1 MNDVGPLT
9 SHVRSAPAAGTTP
22 TDPQPPG
29 AGPRATDREALPAGL
44 TMMVRIRA
52 FEDRVQREFARG
64 EMPGFVHTYH
74 GAEAIAAGVCAHL
87 TDDDLIT
94 STHRGHGHCIAK
106 GCDLG
111 GMVAELYGRET
122 GLCAGRG
129 GSMHIADFGRGMLGA
144 NAIVGGGI
152 SLATGAALAAD
163 VLGDGRLA
171 VAFFG
176 DGAANQGIF
185 HESLNLAAIW
195 RLPVLFVCENNGW
208 AESTPVTY
216 STSVADISAR
226 AAAYGI
232 AGVTVAGEDY
242 EAVHAAAGEAVRRA
256 RAGEGPT
263 LLEVKVARIRGHYI
277 GDHQQY
283 RPRSD
288 RQEAR
293 ERDPVA
299 LLAERLGTDVAPY
312 RAAVAAEI
320 DAAFESGPR
329 GAWPDPAT
337 VERDVHAPDPPG
349 PPAPAAAP
357 PAEREIT
364 FLEAVNEALNQAMEA
379 DPTVITLGE
388 DIAGGAGLGEPQE
401 GAMGGTFGATRGLL
415 GTFGASRVRDT
426 PISEAGFVG
435 AATGAALAGL
445 RPVVDLM
452 WASFAPYCFD
462 QIFNQAS
469 KMRYMFGGQATVP
482 LVLRMAVGAGLRA
495 AGQHSD
501 TLYPVFAG
509 VPGLKVVV
517 PATPADAK
525 GLLLRAVRDDNPV
538 VFLEHMGLYRT
549 KGPVAPEPYEVALG
563 TAACVRPGDD
573 VSLVAVGEC
582 TLRALAAAERL
593 AADGVSAEVIDV
605 RTIAPLD
612 AGTICASAARTGR
625 AVVVEESPRRCGLAA
640 EIAAVI
646 TENTFAALSHPVA
659 RVTAANSPV
668 PFSPPLEDAWL
679 PTADDIV
686 AAVRAMD

>member
-1 MNDVGPLT
+1 MTTAGITSTNDGDPPDAAASDL
-9 SHVRSAPAAGTTP
+9 SAVS
-22 TDPQPPG
+22 
-29 AGPRATDREALPAGL
+29 REALLAGL
-44 TMMVRIRA
+44 AMMVRIRS

-87 TDDDLIT
+87 TDADLIT

-106 GCDLG
+106 GCDLD

-129 GSMHIADFGRGMLGA
+129 GSMHIADFSRGMLGA

-163 VLGDGRLA
+163 VLGDGRVA

-195 RLPVLFVCENNGW
+195 RLPVIFVCENNGW
-208 AESTPVTY
+208 AESTPASY

-232 AGVTVAGEDY
+232 PGVTAAGEDY
-242 EAVHAAAGEAVRRA
+242 ESAHRAAGEAVHRA

-283 RPRSD
+283 RPRD
-288 RQEAR
+288 ERQEAR
-293 ERDPVA
+293 GRDPVV
-299 LLAERLGTDVAPY
+299 LLAERLGEDLAPY

-320 DAAFESGPR
+320 DAAFETGPQ
-329 GAWPDPAT
+329 GDWPEPAT
-337 VERDVHAPDPPG
+337 VERDVLAPDPAG
-349 PPAPAAAP
+349 PQPAAAAP

-364 FLEAVNEALNQAMEA
+364 FLEAVNEGLNQAMAA
-379 DPTVITLGE
+379 DDAVIVLGE
-388 DIAGGAGLGEPQE
+388 DIAGGAGLGGRHE

-415 GTFGASRVRDT
+415 GTFGPARVRDT

-445 RPVVDLM
+445 RPVVDMM
-452 WASFAPYCFD
+452 WASFVPYCFD
-462 QIFNQAS
+462 QVFNQAA

-501 TLYPVFAG
+501 TLYPVFAS
-509 VPGLKVVV
+509 VPGLKVVA
-517 PATPADAK
+517 PSTPADAK
-525 GLLLRAVRDDNPV
+525 GLLLRAIADDNPV
-538 VFLEHMGLYRT
+538 MFLEHMGLYRT
-549 KGPVAPEPYEVALG
+549 KGPVAPEPYEIALG
-563 TAACVRPGDD
+563 QAACLRSGDD

-582 TLRALAAAERL
+582 TLRALTAAEEL
-593 AADGVSAEVIDV
+593 AGEGISAEVIDV

-612 AGTICASAARTGR
+612 AETICASVGRTGR

-646 TENTFAALSHPVA
+646 TENTFASLSHPVA

-679 PTADDIV
+679 PSAADIV

>member
-1 MNDVGPLT
+1 MTAVDDTAGAT
-9 SHVRSAPAAGTTP
+9 AAPVA
-22 TDPQPPG
+22 
-29 AGPRATDREALPAGL
+29 DRETLLAGL
-44 TMMVRIRA
+44 AMMVRIRS

-74 GAEAIAAGVCAHL
+74 GAEAIAAGVCTHL
-87 TDDDLIT
+87 TDADLIT

-106 GCDLG
+106 GCDLD

-129 GSMHIADFGRGMLGA
+129 GSMHIADFSRGMLGA

-152 SLATGAALAAD
+152 SLANGAALAAD
-163 VLGDGRLA
+163 VLGDGRVA

-195 RLPVLFVCENNGW
+195 RLPAIFVCENNGW
-208 AESTPVTY
+208 AESTPVSY

-242 EAVHAAAGEAVRRA
+242 EAVYRAAGEAVRRA

-283 RPRSD
+283 RPRD
-288 RQEAR
+288 ERQEAR
-293 ERDPVA
+293 GRDPVA

-312 RAAVAAEI
+312 RSAVAAEI
-320 DAAFESGPR
+320 DAAFETGPQ
-329 GAWPDPAT
+329 GAWPDATT
-337 VERDVHAPDPPG
+337 VERDVYAPDPPG
-349 PPAPAAAP
+349 PQPPAAAP
-357 PAEREIT
+357 AADREIS
-364 FLEAVNEALNQAMEA
+364 FLEAVNEALNQAMSA
-379 DPTVITLGE
+379 DDSVIVLGE
-388 DIAGGAGLGEPQE
+388 DIAGGAGLGGRHE

-415 GTFGASRVRDT
+415 DSFGPARVRDT

-445 RPVVDLM
+445 RPVADVM
-452 WASFAPYCFD
+452 WASFMPYCFD
-462 QIFNQAS
+462 QVFNQAA

-501 TLYPVFAG
+501 TLYQVFAG

-517 PATPADAK
+517 PSTPADAK
-525 GLLLRAVRDDNPV
+525 GLLLRAIRDDNPV

-549 KGPVAPEPYEVALG
+549 KGLVAADPYEIALG
-563 TAACVRPGDD
+563 RAACVRSGDD

-582 TLRALAAAERL
+582 TLRALAAAEQL
-593 AADGVSAEVIDV
+593 AEEGISAEVIDV

-612 AGTICASAARTGR
+612 AETICASVARTGR
-625 AVVVEESPRRCGLAA
+625 AVVVEESPRRGGLAA
-640 EIAAVI
+640 EIASVI
-646 TENTFAALSHPVA
+646 TENTFAALRHPVG
-659 RVTAANSPV
+659 RVTGADSPV

-679 PTADDIV
+679 PTAADIV
-686 AAVRAMD
+686 AAVVAMD

>member
-1 MNDVGPLT
+1 MTTVEDTAGAAA
-9 SHVRSAPAAGTTP
+9 APAA
-22 TDPQPPG
+22 
-29 AGPRATDREALPAGL
+29 DREALLAGL
-44 TMMVRIRA
+44 AMMVRIRS
-52 FEDRVQREFARG
+52 FEDRVQREFAKG
-64 EMPGFVHTYH
+64 DMPGFVHTYH
-74 GAEAIAAGVCAHL
+74 GAEAVAAGVCAHL
-87 TDDDLIT
+87 TDADLIC

-111 GMVAELYGRET
+111 AMVAELYGREN

-129 GSMHIADFGRGMLGA
+129 GSMHIADFSRGMLGA

-163 VLGDGRLA
+163 VLGDGRVA

-185 HESLNLAAIW
+185 HESLNLAAVW
-195 RLPVLFVCENNGW
+195 RLPVVFVCENNGW
-208 AESTPVTY
+208 AESTPVEY

-232 AGVTVAGEDY
+232 AGATVAGEDF

-263 LLEVKVARIRGHYI
+263 LLEAKVARIRGHYI

-283 RPRSD
+283 RPRD
-288 RQEAR
+288 ERQAAR
-293 ERDPVA
+293 GRDPVA
-299 LLAERLGTDVAPY
+299 LLAERLGADVASS

-320 DAAFESGPR
+320 DAAFESGPQ
-329 GAWPDPAT
+329 GDWPEPAT
-337 VERDVHAPDPPG
+337 IERDVYAPDPPG
-349 PPAPAAAP
+349 PPAPSAAP

-364 FLEAVNEALNQAMEA
+364 FLEAVNEGLNQAMAA
-379 DPTVITLGE
+379 DDAVIVLGE
-388 DIAGGAGLGEPQE
+388 DIAGGAGLGGKHE

-415 GTFGASRVRDT
+415 GTFGPARVRDT

-445 RPVVDLM
+445 RPVVDVM
-452 WASFAPYCFD
+452 WASFVPYCFD
-462 QIFNQAS
+462 QIFNQAA

-501 TLYPVFAG
+501 TLYAVFAG
-509 VPGLKVVV
+509 VPGLKVVA

-525 GLLLRAVRDDNPV
+525 GLLLRAARDDNPV

-549 KGPVAPEPYEVALG
+549 KGPVAPEPYEIALG
-563 TAACVRPGDD
+563 QAACVRPGDD

-582 TLRALAAAERL
+582 TLRALAAAEQL
-593 AADGVSAEVIDV
+593 AAEGVSAEVIDV

-612 AGTICASAARTGR
+612 AKTICASVARTGR
-625 AVVVEESPRRCGLAA
+625 AVVAEESPRRCGLAA
-640 EIAAVI
+640 EIASVI
-646 TENTFAALSHPVA
+646 TENTFASLSHPVA

-679 PTADDIV
+679 PTAADIV
-686 AAVRAMD
+686 AAVGAMD

>member
-1 MNDVGPLT
+1 MT
-9 SHVRSAPAAGTTP
+9 TTGTTSP
-22 TDPQPPG
+22 RGDAPGGSAADPSITP
-29 AGPRATDREALPAGL
+29 DRDALLAGL
-44 TMMVRIRA
+44 AMMVRIRS

-87 TDDDLIT
+87 TDADLIT

-129 GSMHIADFGRGMLGA
+129 GSMHIADFSRGMLGA

-152 SLATGAALAAD
+152 SLANGAALAAD
-163 VLGDGRLA
+163 VLGDGRVA

-195 RLPVLFVCENNGW
+195 RLPVIFVCENNGW
-208 AESTPVTY
+208 AESTPVSY
-216 STSVADISAR
+216 STSVADISSR
-226 AAAYGI
+226 AVAYGI
-232 AGVTVAGEDY
+232 PGVTVAGEDY
-242 EAVHAAAGEAVRRA
+242 ESVHRAAGDAVCRA

-263 LLEVKVARIRGHYI
+263 LLEVKVARIRGHFI

-283 RPRSD
+283 RPRD
-288 RQEAR
+288 ERQEAR
-293 ERDPVA
+293 GRDPVA
-299 LLAERLGTDVAPY
+299 LLAERLGEDIAPY
-312 RAAVAAEI
+312 RDAVAAEI
-320 DAAFESGPR
+320 DAAFETGPQ
-329 GAWPDPAT
+329 GDWPEPAT
-337 VERDVHAPDPPG
+337 VERDVLAPDPPG
-349 PPAPAAAP
+349 PPPPDAAP

-364 FLEAVNEALNQAMEA
+364 FLEAVNEGLNQAMAA
-379 DPTVITLGE
+379 DDSVIVLGE
-388 DIAGGAGLGEPQE
+388 DIAGGAGLGGQHE

-415 GTFGASRVRDT
+415 GTFGPARVRDT

-445 RPVVDLM
+445 RPVVDVM
-452 WASFAPYCFD
+452 WASFVPYCFD
-462 QIFNQAS
+462 QVFNQAA

-501 TLYPVFAG
+501 TLYPVFAS

-517 PATPADAK
+517 PSTPADAK

-538 VFLEHMGLYRT
+538 IFLEHMGLYRT
-549 KGPVAPEPYEVALG
+549 KGPVASEPYELALG
-563 TAACVRPGDD
+563 RAACVRSGDD

-582 TLRALAAAERL
+582 TLRALAAAEEL
-593 AADGVSAEVIDV
+593 AADGISAEVIDV

-612 AGTICASAARTGR
+612 AGTICASVARTGR
-625 AVVVEESPRRCGLAA
+625 AVVVEESPRRGGLAA
-640 EIAAVI
+640 GIAAVI
-646 TENTFAALSHPVA
+646 TENCFAALSHPVA
-659 RVTAANSPV
+659 RVSAADSPV

-679 PTADDIV
+679 PTAADIV

>member
-1 MNDVGPLT
+1 MTEAGAV
-9 SHVRSAPAAGTTP
+9 VEPAASP
-22 TDPQPPG
+22 
-29 AGPRATDREALPAGL
+29 ATDRDTLLAGL
-44 TMMVRIRA
+44 AMMVRIRR
-52 FEDRVQREFARG
+52 FEDRVQREFGKG

-74 GAEAIAAGVCAHL
+74 GAEAVAAGVCAHL
-87 TDDDLIT
+87 SDSDLIT

-106 GCDLG
+106 GCDLTA
-111 GMVAELYGRET
+111 MVAELYGRET

-129 GSMHIADFGRGMLGA
+129 GSMHIADFSRGMLGA

-152 SLATGAALAAD
+152 ALATGAALAAD
-163 VLGDGRLA
+163 VRGDGRVA

-176 DGAANQGIF
+176 DGAANQGVF

-195 RLPVLFVCENNGW
+195 RLPVVFVCENNGW
-208 AESTPVTY
+208 AESTPVAY
-216 STSVADISAR
+216 STSVADIASR
-226 AAAYGI
+226 AGAYGI
-232 AGVTVAGEDY
+232 SGMTVAGEDY
-242 EAVHAAAGEAVRRA
+242 EAVHAAAGDAVRRA
-256 RAGEGPT
+256 RAGDGPT

-277 GDHQQY
+277 GDPQQY
-283 RPRSD
+283 RSRTE

-299 LLAERLGTDVAPY
+299 RLANRLGEDPARHRADAERDIDTAF
-312 RAAVAAEI
+312 AA
-320 DAAFESGPR
+320 GPS
-329 GAWPDPAT
+329 GAWPDGGD
-337 VERDVHAPDPPG
+337 VERHVCAPDPPG

-364 FLEAVNEALNQAMEA
+364 FLEAVNEALNEAMRA
-379 DPTVITLGE
+379 DDSVIVLGE
-388 DIAGGAGLGEPQE
+388 DISGGAGLGGPLE
-401 GAMGGTFGATRGLL
+401 GAMGGTFGATKGLL
-415 GTFGASRVRDT
+415 GKFGPSRVRDT

-462 QIFNQAS
+462 QIFNQAA

-501 TLYPVFAG
+501 TLYAVFAG

-525 GLLLRAVRDDNPV
+525 GLLLRAIRDDNPV

-549 KGPVAPEPYEVALG
+549 KGPVTTGPYEVALG
-563 TAACVRPGDD
+563 KAACVRSGDD

-582 TLRALAAAERL
+582 TLRALAAAEQL
-593 AADGVSAEVIDV
+593 ADEGISAEVIDV

-612 AGTICASAARTGR
+612 AGTICASVARTGR

-640 EIAAVI
+640 EIASVI
-646 TENTFAALSHPVA
+646 SENTFASLSHPVA

-679 PTADDIV
+679 PTAEDIV
-686 AAVRAMD
+686 AAVRAMH

>member
-1 MNDVGPLT
+1 MTAVDDTMDVGAL
-9 SHVRSAPAAGTTP
+9 P
-22 TDPQPPG
+22 TG
-29 AGPRATDREALPAGL
+29 REALLAGL
-44 TMMVRIRA
+44 AMMVRIRS

-87 TDDDLIT
+87 TDADLIT

-106 GCDLG
+106 GCDLE

-129 GSMHIADFGRGMLGA
+129 GSMHIADFSRGMLGA

-163 VLGDGRLA
+163 VLGDGRVA

-195 RLPVLFVCENNGW
+195 RLPVVFVCENNGW
-208 AESTPVTY
+208 AESTPVEY

-232 AGVTVAGEDY
+232 PGVTVAGEDF
-242 EAVHAAAGEAVRRA
+242 EAMYDAAGEAVRRA

-263 LLEVKVARIRGHYI
+263 LVEVKVARIRGHYI

-283 RPRSD
+283 RPRSE

-293 ERDPVA
+293 RRDPVA

-312 RAAVAAEI
+312 RAAVATEI
-320 DAAFESGPR
+320 DAAFETGPR
-329 GAWPDPAT
+329 GAWPDAAST
-337 VERDVHAPDPPG
+337 ERDVYAPDPPG
-349 PPAPAAAP
+349 PPAPATAP
-357 PAEREIT
+357 PADREIT

-379 DPTVITLGE
+379 DDSVIILGE
-388 DIAGGAGLGEPQE
+388 DIAGGAGLGDQHE

-415 GTFGASRVRDT
+415 GTFGPARVRDT

-445 RPVVDLM
+445 RPVADVM
-452 WASFAPYCFD
+452 WASFVPYCFD
-462 QIFNQAS
+462 QIFNQAA
-469 KMRYMFGGQATVP
+469 KMRYMFGGQTTVP

-517 PATPADAK
+517 PATPADVK
-525 GLLLRAVRDDNPV
+525 GLLLAAIRDDNPV

-549 KGPVAPEPYEVALG
+549 KGPVATEPYEIALG
-563 TAACVRPGDD
+563 KAACVRPGDD

-582 TLRALAAAERL
+582 TLRALAAAEQL
-593 AADGVSAEVIDV
+593 ATEGISAEVIDV

-612 AGTICASAARTGR
+612 AETICASVARTGR
-625 AVVVEESPRRCGLAA
+625 AVVAEESPRRGGLAA
-640 EIAAVI
+640 EIASVI
-646 TENTFAALSHPVA
+646 TENTFASLRHPVA

-679 PTADDIV
+679 PTAADIV
-686 AAVRAMD
+686 AAVRAMS

>member
-1 MNDVGPLT
+1 M
-9 SHVRSAPAAGTTP
+9 SAGTTSSTSTP
-22 TDPQPPG
+22 EVTASGSRVAPE
-29 AGPRATDREALPAGL
+29 REALLAGL
-44 TMMVRIRA
+44 AMMVRIRS

-87 TDDDLIT
+87 SDADLIT

-106 GCDLG
+106 GCDLD

-129 GSMHIADFGRGMLGA
+129 GSMHIADFSRGMLGA

-152 SLATGAALAAD
+152 SLANGAALAAD
-163 VLGDGRLA
+163 VLGDGRVA

-195 RLPVLFVCENNGW
+195 RLPAIFVCENNGW
-208 AESTPVTY
+208 AESTPVSY

-226 AAAYGI
+226 GAAYGI
-232 AGVTVAGEDY
+232 PGVTVAGEDY
-242 EAVHAAAGEAVRRA
+242 EAVYRAAGEAVRRA

-283 RPRSD
+283 RPRD
-288 RQEAR
+288 ERQEAR
-293 ERDPVA
+293 GRDPVA
-299 LLAERLGTDVAPY
+299 LLAERLDEDVAPY
-312 RAAVAAEI
+312 RAAVAGEI
-320 DAAFESGPR
+320 DAAFETGPQ
-329 GAWPDPAT
+329 GAWPDAAT
-337 VERDVHAPDPPG
+337 VERDVYAPDPPG
-349 PPAPAAAP
+349 PEPPAAAP
-357 PAEREIT
+357 GAEREIT

-379 DPTVITLGE
+379 DETVITLGE
-388 DIAGGAGLGEPQE
+388 DIAGGAGLGEKHE

-415 GTFGASRVRDT
+415 ATFGPARVRDT

-445 RPVVDLM
+445 RPVADVM
-452 WASFAPYCFD
+452 WASFMPYCFD
-462 QIFNQAS
+462 QVFNQAA

-501 TLYPVFAG
+501 TLYQVFAG

-517 PATPADAK
+517 PSTPADAK
-525 GLLLRAVRDDNPV
+525 GLLLRAIRDDNPV
-538 VFLEHMGLYRT
+538 LFLEHMGLYRS
-549 KGPVAPEPYEVALG
+549 KGLVAADPYEIALG
-563 TAACVRPGDD
+563 RAACARPGDD

-582 TLRALAAAERL
+582 TLRALDAAEQL
-593 AADGVSAEVIDV
+593 ATDGISAEVIDV

-612 AGTICASAARTGR
+612 AEGICASVARTGR
-625 AVVVEESPRRCGLAA
+625 AVVVEESPRRGGLAA

-679 PTADDIV
+679 PAAADIV
-686 AAVRAMD
+686 AAARAMD

>member
-1 MNDVGPLT
+1 MTRASGTVEPAT
-9 SHVRSAPAAGTTP
+9 PAPAGPATP
-22 TDPQPPG
+22 
-29 AGPRATDREALPAGL
+29 AADREALLAGL
-44 TMMVRIRA
+44 AMMVRIRS

-87 TDDDLIT
+87 DDADLIT

-106 GCDLG
+106 GCDLD

-129 GSMHIADFGRGMLGA
+129 GSMHIADFSRGMLGA

-152 SLATGAALAAD
+152 ALATGAALAAD
-163 VLGDGRLA
+163 VLGDGRVA

-176 DGAANQGIF
+176 DGAANQGVL

-195 RLPVLFVCENNGW
+195 RLPVIYVCENNGW
-208 AESTPVTY
+208 AESTPVGY
-216 STSVADISAR
+216 SASVADISTR
-226 AAAYGI
+226 AGAYGI
-232 AGVTVAGEDY
+232 AGVTVNGEDF

-263 LLEVKVARIRGHYI
+263 LLEVKSARIRGHFI
-277 GDHQQY
+277 GDPQQY
-283 RPRSD
+283 RPRSE

-293 ERDPVA
+293 RRDPVA
-299 LLAERLGTDVAPY
+299 LLAERLGADVAPY
-312 RAAVAAEI
+312 REAVATEI
-320 DAAFESGPR
+320 DAAFESGPQ
-329 GAWPDPAT
+329 GAWPEPAT
-337 VERDVHAPDPPG
+337 VERDVYAPDPPG
-349 PPAPAAAP
+349 TPAPLAAP
-357 PAEREIT
+357 PADREIS
-364 FLEAVNEALNQAMEA
+364 FLQAVNEALNQAMAA
-379 DPTVITLGE
+379 DDSVIVLGE
-388 DIAGGAGLGEPQE
+388 DIAGGAGLGDQHE

-415 GTFGASRVRDT
+415 ETFGPARVRDT

-445 RPVVDLM
+445 RPVADVM
-452 WASFAPYCFD
+452 WASFVPLCFD
-462 QIFNQAS
+462 QVFNQAA
-469 KMRYMFGGQATVP
+469 KMRYMFGGQTTVP
-482 LVLRMAVGAGLRA
+482 LVLRMAVGAGLRS

-509 VPGLKVVV
+509 IPGLKVVV
-517 PATPADAK
+517 PSTPADAK
-525 GLLLRAVRDDNPV
+525 GLLLRAIADDNPV
-538 VFLEHMGLYRT
+538 MFLEHMGLYRT
-549 KGPVAPEPYEVALG
+549 KGPVAPEPYELALG
-563 TAACVRPGDD
+563 KAACVRPGDD

-582 TLRALAAAERL
+582 TLRGLAAAEQL
-593 AADGVSAEVIDV
+593 AAEGISAEVIDV

-612 AGTICASAARTGR
+612 AETICASVARTGR

-640 EIAAVI
+640 EIASVI
-646 TENTFAALSHPVA
+646 CENTFDALRHPVA

-668 PFSPPLEDAWL
+668 PFSPPLEDAYL
-679 PTADDIV
+679 PAVADIV

>member
-1 MNDVGPLT
+1 MTTAGITSTNDGDPPDAAASDL
-9 SHVRSAPAAGTTP
+9 SAVS
-22 TDPQPPG
+22 
-29 AGPRATDREALPAGL
+29 REALLAGL
-44 TMMVRIRA
+44 AMMVRIRS

-87 TDDDLIT
+87 TDADLIT

-106 GCDLG
+106 GCDLD

-129 GSMHIADFGRGMLGA
+129 GSMHIADFSRGMLGA

-163 VLGDGRLA
+163 VLGDGRVA

-195 RLPVLFVCENNGW
+195 RLPVIFVCENNGW
-208 AESTPVTY
+208 AESTPASY

-232 AGVTVAGEDY
+232 PGVTAAGEDY
-242 EAVHAAAGEAVRRA
+242 ESAHRAAGEAVHRA

-283 RPRSD
+283 RPRD
-288 RQEAR
+288 ERQEAR
-293 ERDPVA
+293 GRDPVV
-299 LLAERLGTDVAPY
+299 LLAERLGEDLAPY

-320 DAAFESGPR
+320 DAAFETGPQ
-329 GAWPDPAT
+329 GDWPEPAT
-337 VERDVHAPDPPG
+337 VERDVLAPDPAG
-349 PPAPAAAP
+349 PQPAAAAP

-364 FLEAVNEALNQAMEA
+364 FLEAVNEGLNQAMAA
-379 DPTVITLGE
+379 DDAVIVLGE
-388 DIAGGAGLGEPQE
+388 DIAGGAGLGGRHE

-415 GTFGASRVRDT
+415 GTFGPARVRDT

-445 RPVVDLM
+445 RPVVDVM
-452 WASFAPYCFD
+452 WASFVPYCFD
-462 QIFNQAS
+462 QVFNQAA

-501 TLYPVFAG
+501 TLYPVFAS
-509 VPGLKVVV
+509 VPGLKVVA
-517 PATPADAK
+517 PSTPADAK
-525 GLLLRAVRDDNPV
+525 GLLLRAIADDNPV
-538 VFLEHMGLYRT
+538 MFLEHMGLYRT
-549 KGPVAPEPYEVALG
+549 KGPVAPEPYEIALG
-563 TAACVRPGDD
+563 QAACLRSGDD

-582 TLRALAAAERL
+582 TLRALTAAEEL
-593 AADGVSAEVIDV
+593 AGEGISAEVIDV

-612 AGTICASAARTGR
+612 AETICASVGRTGR

-646 TENTFAALSHPVA
+646 TENTFASLSHPVA

-679 PTADDIV
+679 PSAADIV

>member
-1 MNDVGPLT
+1 MTET
-9 SHVRSAPAAGTTP
+9 SAASEPAAAP
-22 TDPQPPG
+22 
-29 AGPRATDREALPAGL
+29 ATDRDTLMAGL
-44 TMMVRIRA
+44 AMMVRIRR
-52 FEDRVQREFARG
+52 FEDRVQREFGKG

-74 GAEAIAAGVCAHL
+74 GAEAVAAGVCAHL
-87 TDDDLIT
+87 TDADLIT

-106 GCDLG
+106 GCDLTA
-111 GMVAELYGRET
+111 MVAELYGRET

-129 GSMHIADFGRGMLGA
+129 GSMHIADFSRGMLGA

-152 SLATGAALAAD
+152 ALATGAALAAA
-163 VLGDGRLA
+163 VTGDGRVA

-176 DGAANQGIF
+176 DGAANQGVF
-185 HESLNLAAIW
+185 SESLNLASIW
-195 RLPVLFVCENNGW
+195 RLPVVFVCENNGW
-208 AESTPVTY
+208 AESTPVAY
-216 STSVADISAR
+216 STSVADIAER
-226 AAAYGI
+226 ATGYGI
-232 AGVTVAGEDY
+232 PGVTVAGEDY
-242 EAVHAAAGEAVRRA
+242 AAVHAAAGEAVRRA

-277 GDHQQY
+277 GDPQQY
-283 RPRSD
+283 RSRTE

-299 LLAERLGTDVAPY
+299 RLAARLDEDLAGH
-312 RAAVAAEI
+312 RAAVEAEI
-320 DAAFESGPR
+320 DSAFAVGPGGALPDAA
-329 GAWPDPAT
+329 D
-337 VERDVHAPDPPG
+337 VERDVYAPDPPG

-357 PAEREIT
+357 TSDREIT
-364 FLEAVNEALNQAMEA
+364 FLQAVGEALHQAMDA
-379 DPTVITLGE
+379 DPAVIVLGE
-388 DIAGGAGLGEPQE
+388 DISGGAGLGDPQE

-415 GTFGASRVRDT
+415 AAFGPARVRDT

-452 WASFAPYCFD
+452 WASFLPYCFD
-462 QIFNQAS
+462 QVFNQAA

-501 TLYPVFAG
+501 TLYPILAH

-525 GLLLRAVRDDNPV
+525 GLLLRAIRDDNPV
-538 VFLEHMGLYRT
+538 VVLEHMGLYRT
-549 KGPVAPEPYEVALG
+549 KGPVAAQAYEVAIG
-563 TAACVRPGDD
+563 KAACVRSGTD

-582 TLRALAAAERL
+582 TLRALEAAEHL
-593 AADGVSAEVIDV
+593 AADGISAEVIDV

-612 AGTICASAARTGR
+612 VETICASVGRTGR

-646 TENTFAALSHPVA
+646 TENTFASLSHPVA
-659 RVTAANSPV
+659 RVTASNSPV

-679 PTADDIV
+679 PTADDVV
-686 AAVRAMD
+686 AAVRAMH

>member
-1 MNDVGPLT
+1 MEPATPNPAEPA
-9 SHVRSAPAAGTTP
+9 APAA
-22 TDPQPPG
+22 
-29 AGPRATDREALPAGL
+29 DREALLAGL
-44 TMMVRIRA
+44 ATMVRIRS

-87 TDDDLIT
+87 SDADLIT

-106 GCDLG
+106 GCDLD

-129 GSMHIADFGRGMLGA
+129 GSMHIADFSRGMLGA

-152 SLATGAALAAD
+152 ALATGAALAAD
-163 VLGDGRLA
+163 VRDDGRVA

-176 DGAANQGIF
+176 DGAANQGVF

-195 RLPVLFVCENNGW
+195 RLPVIYVCENNGW
-208 AESTPVTY
+208 AESTPVGY
-216 STSVADISAR
+216 SASVADISAR
-226 AAAYGI
+226 AGAYGI
-232 AGVTVAGEDY
+232 AGVTVAGEDF

-263 LLEVKVARIRGHYI
+263 LLEVKSARIRGHFI
-277 GDHQQY
+277 GDPQQY
-283 RPRSD
+283 RPRSE

-293 ERDPVA
+293 QRDPVA

-312 RAAVAAEI
+312 RDAVAAEI
-320 DAAFESGPR
+320 DAAFESGPQ
-329 GAWPDPAT
+329 GAWPEPAT
-337 VERDVHAPDPPG
+337 VERDVYAPDPPAG
-349 PPAPAAAP
+349 PAPLAAP
-357 PAEREIT
+357 PAEREIS
-364 FLEAVNEALNQAMEA
+364 FLQAVNEALNQAMAA
-379 DPTVITLGE
+379 DDSVIVLGE
-388 DIAGGAGLGEPQE
+388 DIAGGAGLGGQHE

-415 GTFGASRVRDT
+415 ETFGPARVRDT

-445 RPVVDLM
+445 RPVADVM
-452 WASFAPYCFD
+452 WASFVPLCFD
-462 QIFNQAS
+462 QVFNQAA
-469 KMRYMFGGQATVP
+469 KMRYMFGGQTTVP
-482 LVLRMAVGAGLRA
+482 LVLRMAVGAGLRS

-509 VPGLKVVV
+509 IPGLKVVV
-517 PATPADAK
+517 PSTPADVK
-525 GLLLRAVRDDNPV
+525 GLLLRAIADDNPV
-538 VFLEHMGLYRT
+538 MFLEHMGLYRT
-549 KGPVAPEPYEVALG
+549 KGPVAPEPYELALG
-563 TAACVRPGDD
+563 KAACVRPGDD

-582 TLRALAAAERL
+582 TLRALDAAEQL
-593 AADGVSAEVIDV
+593 AADGISAEVIDV

-612 AGTICASAARTGR
+612 AETICASVARTGR

-640 EIAAVI
+640 EIASVI
-646 TENTFAALSHPVA
+646 TENTFAGLSHPVA

-668 PFSPPLEDAWL
+668 PFSPPLEDAYL
-679 PTADDIV
+679 PSIADIV

>member
-1 MNDVGPLT
+1 M
-9 SHVRSAPAAGTTP
+9 TT
-22 TDPQPPG
+22 
-29 AGPRATDREALPAGL
+29 AGL
-44 TMMVRIRA
+44 TSTDGGDAPGAASPNPSGAGRDALLAGLAMMVRIRS

-87 TDDDLIT
+87 TDADLIT

-106 GCDLG
+106 GCDLD

-129 GSMHIADFGRGMLGA
+129 GSMHIADFSRGMLGA

-152 SLATGAALAAD
+152 SLANGAALAAD
-163 VLGDGRLA
+163 VLGDGRVA

-195 RLPVLFVCENNGW
+195 RLPAIFVCENNGW
-208 AESTPVTY
+208 AESTPVGY

-226 AAAYGI
+226 AVSYGI
-232 AGVTVAGEDY
+232 PGVTVAGEDY
-242 EAVHAAAGEAVRRA
+242 DAVYTAAGEAVRRA

-283 RPRSD
+283 RPRD
-288 RQEAR
+288 ERQEAR
-293 ERDPVA
+293 GRDPVA
-299 LLAERLGTDVAPY
+299 LLAERLDEDVVPY

-320 DAAFESGPR
+320 DAAFETGPQ
-329 GAWPDPAT
+329 GAWPEPAT
-337 VERDVHAPDPPG
+337 VERDVYAPDPPG

-364 FLEAVNEALNQAMEA
+364 FLEAVNEGLNQAMAA
-379 DPTVITLGE
+379 DDSVIVLGE
-388 DIAGGAGLGEPQE
+388 DIAGGAGLGGQHE

-415 GTFGASRVRDT
+415 GTFGPARVRDT

-445 RPVVDLM
+445 RPVADVM
-452 WASFAPYCFD
+452 WASFVPYCFD
-462 QIFNQAS
+462 QVFNQAA

-501 TLYPVFAG
+501 TLYPVFAS
-509 VPGLKVVV
+509 VPGLKVVA

-538 VFLEHMGLYRT
+538 IFLEHMGLYRT
-549 KGPVAPEPYEVALG
+549 KGPVAPEPYEIALG
-563 TAACVRPGDD
+563 RAACVRPGDD

-582 TLRALAAAERL
+582 TLRALAAAEEL
-593 AADGVSAEVIDV
+593 ATEGVSAEVIDV

-612 AGTICASAARTGR
+612 AETICASVARTGR
-625 AVVVEESPRRCGLAA
+625 AVVVEESPRRGGLAG

-646 TENTFAALSHPVA
+646 TENCFAALSHPVA
-659 RVTAANSPV
+659 RVSAADSPV

-679 PTADDIV
+679 PTAADIV

>member
-1 MNDVGPLT
+1 MRHLTRAAGPVQPDT
-9 SHVRSAPAAGTTP
+9 PNPSEPTTPAA
-22 TDPQPPG
+22 
-29 AGPRATDREALPAGL
+29 DREALLAGL
-44 TMMVRIRA
+44 GMMVRIRS

-64 EMPGFVHTYH
+64 DMPGFVHTYH
-74 GAEAIAAGVCAHL
+74 GAEAVATGVCAHL
-87 TDDDLIT
+87 NEHDLIT

-106 GCDLG
+106 GCDLD

-129 GSMHIADFGRGMLGA
+129 GSMHIADFSRGMLGA

-152 SLATGAALAAD
+152 ALATGAALAAD
-163 VLGDGRLA
+163 VLGDGRVA

-176 DGAANQGIF
+176 DGAANQGVL

-195 RLPVLFVCENNGW
+195 RLPVIYVCENNGW
-208 AESTPVTY
+208 AESTPVSY
-216 STSVADISAR
+216 SASVADISSR
-226 AAAYGI
+226 ADAYGI

-242 EAVHAAAGEAVRRA
+242 EAVHTAAGEAVRRA

-263 LLEVKVARIRGHYI
+263 LLEVKLARIRGHFI
-277 GDHQQY
+277 GDPQQY
-283 RPRSD
+283 RPRSE

-299 LLAERLGTDVAPY
+299 LLAERLGEDVAHY
-312 RAAVAAEI
+312 RAGVQGEI
-320 DAAFESGPR
+320 DTAFETGPA
-329 GAWPDPAT
+329 GAWPDAAT

-349 PPAPAAAP
+349 PAPAAAP
-357 PAEREIT
+357 PAEREIS
-364 FLEAVNEALNQAMEA
+364 FLQAVNEALNQAMQA
-379 DPTVITLGE
+379 DDRVIVLGE
-388 DIAGGAGLGEPQE
+388 DIAGGAGLGGQYE

-415 GTFGASRVRDT
+415 ETFGPERVRDT

-445 RPVVDLM
+445 RPVADVM
-452 WASFAPYCFD
+452 WASFVPLCFD
-462 QIFNQAS
+462 QIFNQAA
-469 KMRYMFGGQATVP
+469 KMRYMFGGQTTVP
-482 LVLRMAVGAGLRA
+482 LVLRMAVGAGLRS

-509 VPGLKVVV
+509 IPGLKVVV
-517 PATPADAK
+517 PSTPADAK
-525 GLLLRAVRDDNPV
+525 GLLLRAIADDNPV
-538 VFLEHMGLYRT
+538 MFLEHMGLYRT
-549 KGPVAPEPYEVALG
+549 KGPVAPQPYELALG
-563 TAACVRPGDD
+563 KADCVRRGDD

-582 TLRALAAAERL
+582 TLRALEAAEQL

-612 AGTICASAARTGR
+612 AETICASVARTGR

-668 PFSPPLEDAWL
+668 PFSPPLEDAYL
-679 PTADDIV
+679 PTVANIV
-686 AAVRAMD
+686 AAATAMD

>member
-1 MNDVGPLT
+1 MTAVDDTVN
-9 SHVRSAPAAGTTP
+9 APATA
-22 TDPQPPG
+22 
-29 AGPRATDREALPAGL
+29 DREALLAGL
-44 TMMVRIRA
+44 AMMVRIRS
-52 FEDRVQREFARG
+52 FEDRVQREFAKG
-64 EMPGFVHTYH
+64 DMPGFVHTYH
-74 GAEAIAAGVCAHL
+74 GAEAVAAGVCAHL
-87 TDDDLIT
+87 GDADLIT

-106 GCDLG
+106 GCDLD

-129 GSMHIADFGRGMLGA
+129 GSMHIADFSRGMLGA

-163 VLGDGRLA
+163 VLGDGRVA

-195 RLPVLFVCENNGW
+195 RLPVVFVCENNGW
-208 AESTPVTY
+208 AESTPVSY
-216 STSVADISAR
+216 STSVADISTR
-226 AAAYGI
+226 AGAYGI
-232 AGVTVAGEDY
+232 AGVTVTGEDY
-242 EAVHAAAGEAVRRA
+242 EAVHTAAGEAVRRA

-283 RPRSD
+283 RPRSE

-293 ERDPVA
+293 RRDPVA

-312 RAAVAAEI
+312 RAAVQAEI

-329 GAWPDPAT
+329 GAWPDAAG
-337 VERDVHAPDPPG
+337 VERDVYAPDPPG
-349 PPAPAAAP
+349 PPAPPAAP

-364 FLEAVNEALNQAMEA
+364 FLEAVSEALKEAMAA
-379 DPTVITLGE
+379 DDSVIVLGE
-388 DIAGGAGLGEPQE
+388 DIAGGAGLGGPHE

-415 GTFGASRVRDT
+415 ATFGASRVRDT

-435 AATGAALAGL
+435 AATGSALAGL
-445 RPVVDLM
+445 RPVADVM
-452 WASFAPYCFD
+452 WASFVPYCFD
-462 QIFNQAS
+462 QVFNQAA

-517 PATPADAK
+517 PSTPADAK

-549 KGPVAPEPYEVALG
+549 RGPVAPGPYEVALG
-563 TAACVRPGDD
+563 KAACVRPGDD

-582 TLRALAAAERL
+582 TLRALAAAEQL
-593 AADGVSAEVIDV
+593 ADDGVSAEVIDV

-612 AGTICASAARTGR
+612 AETICASVTRTGR

-646 TENTFAALSHPVA
+646 CENSFASLSGPVT
-659 RVTAANSPV
+659 RVSAANSPV

-679 PTADDIV
+679 PSVEDIL
-686 AAVRAMD
+686 AAVVAMS

>member
-1 MNDVGPLT
+1 MTATATGDSSNGAAVGAA
-9 SHVRSAPAAGTTP
+9 APP
-22 TDPQPPG
+22 TD
-29 AGPRATDREALPAGL
+29 RDTLLAGL
-44 TMMVRIRA
+44 AMMVRIRS
-52 FEDRVQREFARG
+52 FEDRVQREFAKG
-64 EMPGFVHTYH
+64 AMPGFVHTYH
-74 GAEAIAAGVCAHL
+74 GAEAIAAAVCAHL
-87 TDDDLIT
+87 EDTDLIT

-106 GCDLG
+106 GCDLTD
-111 GMVAELYGRET
+111 MVAELYGRET

-129 GSMHIADFGRGMLGA
+129 GSMHIADFSRGMLGA

-152 SLATGAALAAD
+152 ALATGAALAAD
-163 VLGDGRLA
+163 VTGDGRVA

-176 DGAANQGIF
+176 DGAANQGVF

-195 RLPVLFVCENNGW
+195 RLPVVFVCENNGW
-208 AESTPVTY
+208 AESTPVAY
-216 STSVADISAR
+216 STSVADIAQR
-226 AAAYGI
+226 AAGYGI
-232 AGVTVAGEDY
+232 PGVTVGGEDY
-242 EAVHAAAGEAVRRA
+242 AAVHAAAGEAVRRA

-263 LLEVKVARIRGHYI
+263 LLEITAARIRGHYI
-277 GDHQQY
+277 GDPQQY
-283 RPRSD
+283 RPRPD
-288 RQEAR
+288 RREATG
-293 ERDPVA
+293 RDPVA
-299 LLAERLGTDVAPY
+299 RLAERLGEDVARH
-312 RAAVAAEI
+312 RAEFEAEI
-320 DAAFESGPR
+320 DAAFEVGPS
-329 GAWPDPAT
+329 GAWPAAAD
-337 VERDVHAPDPPG
+337 VERDVYAPEPAG
-349 PPAPAAAP
+349 PPAPATAP

-364 FLEAVNEALNQAMEA
+364 FLEAVNEALREAMGA
-379 DPTVITLGE
+379 DESVIVLGE
-388 DIAGGAGLGEPQE
+388 DISGGAGLGGPQE

-415 GTFGASRVRDT
+415 ATFGPARVRDT

-452 WASFAPYCFD
+452 WASFLPYCFD
-462 QIFNQAS
+462 QVFNQAA

-501 TLYPVFAG
+501 TLYALLAG

-549 KGPVAPEPYEVALG
+549 KGPVPEQPYEVALG
-563 TAACVRPGDD
+563 KAACVRAGDD

-582 TLRALAAAERL
+582 TLRALEAAERL
-593 AADGVSAEVIDV
+593 AADGISAEVIDV

-612 AGTICASAARTGR
+612 VETICASVSRTGR

-679 PTADDIV
+679 PTADDVI
-686 AAVRAMD
+686 AAVEAMR

>member
-1 MNDVGPLT
+1 MTAVEDTVDAT
-9 SHVRSAPAAGTTP
+9 SAPAA
-22 TDPQPPG
+22 
-29 AGPRATDREALPAGL
+29 DRETLPAGL
-44 TMMVRIRA
+44 EMMVRIRS
-52 FEDRVQREFARG
+52 FEDRVQREFAKG

-74 GAEAIAAGVCAHL
+74 GAEAVAAGVCAHL
-87 TDDDLIT
+87 TDADLIT

-163 VLGDGRLA
+163 VLGDGRVA

-195 RLPVLFVCENNGW
+195 RLPVIFVCENNGW
-208 AESTPVTY
+208 AESTPVEY
-216 STSVADISAR
+216 STSVADIGSR

-232 AGVTVAGEDY
+232 PGVTVAGEDY
-242 EAVHAAAGEAVRRA
+242 EAVHATAGEAVRRA

-283 RPRSD
+283 RPRPE

-293 ERDPVA
+293 RRDPVA
-299 LLAERLGTDVAPY
+299 LLAERLGTDVAPF
-312 RAAVAAEI
+312 RAAVATEI
-320 DAAFESGPR
+320 DAAFESGPQ
-329 GAWPDPAT
+329 GAWPDAAT
-337 VERDVHAPDPPG
+337 VERDVYAPDPPG
-349 PPAPAAAP
+349 PPPSATAP
-357 PAEREIT
+357 PTEREIT
-364 FLEAVNEALNQAMEA
+364 FLQAVNEALNQAMEA
-379 DPTVITLGE
+379 DDSVITLGE
-388 DIAGGAGLGEPQE
+388 DIAGGAGLGGRHE

-415 GTFGASRVRDT
+415 GTFGAARVRDT

-482 LVLRMAVGAGLRA
+482 LVVRMAVGAGLRA

-509 VPGLKVVV
+509 IPGLKVVV

-525 GLLLRAVRDDNPV
+525 GLLLRAIRDDNPV

-549 KGPVAPEPYEVALG
+549 KGPVAPEPYELALG
-563 TAACVRPGDD
+563 QAACVRPGND

-582 TLRALAAAERL
+582 TLRALEAAEQL

-612 AGTICASAARTGR
+612 AETICASVARTGR

-640 EIAAVI
+640 EIASVI

-668 PFSPPLEDAWL
+668 PFSPPLEDAYL
-679 PTADDIV
+679 PTVADIV
-686 AAVRAMD
+686 AAAKVMD

>member
-1 MNDVGPLT
+1 MTTAGITSTNDGDPPDAAASDL
-9 SHVRSAPAAGTTP
+9 SAVS
-22 TDPQPPG
+22 
-29 AGPRATDREALPAGL
+29 REALLAGL
-44 TMMVRIRA
+44 AMMVRIRS

-87 TDDDLIT
+87 TDADLIT

-106 GCDLG
+106 GCDLD

-129 GSMHIADFGRGMLGA
+129 GSMHIADFSRGMLGA

-163 VLGDGRLA
+163 VLGDGRVA

-195 RLPVLFVCENNGW
+195 RLPVIFVCENNGW
-208 AESTPVTY
+208 AESTPASY

-232 AGVTVAGEDY
+232 PGVTAAGEDY
-242 EAVHAAAGEAVRRA
+242 ESAHRAAGEAVHRA

-283 RPRSD
+283 RPRD
-288 RQEAR
+288 ERQEAR
-293 ERDPVA
+293 GRDPVV
-299 LLAERLGTDVAPY
+299 LLAERLGEDLAPY

-320 DAAFESGPR
+320 DAAFETGPQ
-329 GAWPDPAT
+329 GDWPEPAT
-337 VERDVHAPDPPG
+337 VERDVLAPDPAG
-349 PPAPAAAP
+349 PQPAAAAP

-364 FLEAVNEALNQAMEA
+364 FLEAVNEGLNQAMA
-379 DPTVITLGE
+379 AVDAVIVLGE
-388 DIAGGAGLGEPQE
+388 DIAGGAGLGGRHE

-415 GTFGASRVRDT
+415 GTFGPARVRDT

-445 RPVVDLM
+445 RPVVDMM
-452 WASFAPYCFD
+452 WASFVPYCFD
-462 QIFNQAS
+462 QVFNQAA

-501 TLYPVFAG
+501 TLYPVFAS
-509 VPGLKVVV
+509 VPGLKVVA
-517 PATPADAK
+517 PSTPADAK
-525 GLLLRAVRDDNPV
+525 GLLLRAIADDNPV
-538 VFLEHMGLYRT
+538 MFLEHMGLYRT
-549 KGPVAPEPYEVALG
+549 KGPVAPEPYEIALG
-563 TAACVRPGDD
+563 QAACLRSGDD

-582 TLRALAAAERL
+582 TLRALTAAEEL
-593 AADGVSAEVIDV
+593 AGEGISAEVIDV

-612 AGTICASAARTGR
+612 AETICASVGRTGR

-646 TENTFAALSHPVA
+646 TENTFASLSHPVA

-679 PTADDIV
+679 PSAADIV

>member
-1 MNDVGPLT
+1 MTTAGITSTNDGDPPDAAASDL
-9 SHVRSAPAAGTTP
+9 SAVS
-22 TDPQPPG
+22 
-29 AGPRATDREALPAGL
+29 REALLAGL
-44 TMMVRIRA
+44 AMMVRIRS

-87 TDDDLIT
+87 TDADLIT

-106 GCDLG
+106 GCDLD

-129 GSMHIADFGRGMLGA
+129 GSMHIADFSRGMLGA

-163 VLGDGRLA
+163 VLGDGRVA

-195 RLPVLFVCENNGW
+195 RLPVIFVCENNGW
-208 AESTPVTY
+208 AESTPASY

-232 AGVTVAGEDY
+232 PGVTAAGEDY
-242 EAVHAAAGEAVRRA
+242 ESAHRAAGEAVHRA

-283 RPRSD
+283 RPRD
-288 RQEAR
+288 ERQEAR
-293 ERDPVA
+293 GRDPVV
-299 LLAERLGTDVAPY
+299 LLAERLGEDLAPY

-320 DAAFESGPR
+320 DAAFETGPQ
-329 GAWPDPAT
+329 GDWPEPAT
-337 VERDVHAPDPPG
+337 VERDVLAPDPAG
-349 PPAPAAAP
+349 PQPAVAAP

-364 FLEAVNEALNQAMEA
+364 FLEAVNEGLNQAMAA
-379 DPTVITLGE
+379 DDAVIVLGE
-388 DIAGGAGLGEPQE
+388 DIAGGAGLGGRHE

-415 GTFGASRVRDT
+415 GTFGPARVRDT

-445 RPVVDLM
+445 RPVVDVM
-452 WASFAPYCFD
+452 WASFVPYCFD
-462 QIFNQAS
+462 QVFNQAA

-501 TLYPVFAG
+501 TLYPVFAS
-509 VPGLKVVV
+509 VPGLKVVA
-517 PATPADAK
+517 PSTPADAK
-525 GLLLRAVRDDNPV
+525 GLLLRAIADDNPV
-538 VFLEHMGLYRT
+538 MFLEHMGLYRT
-549 KGPVAPEPYEVALG
+549 KGPVAPEPYEIALG
-563 TAACVRPGDD
+563 QAACLRSGDD

-582 TLRALAAAERL
+582 TLRALTAAEEL
-593 AADGVSAEVIDV
+593 AGEGISAEVIDV

-612 AGTICASAARTGR
+612 AETICASVGRTGR

-646 TENTFAALSHPVA
+646 TENTFASLSHPVA

-679 PTADDIV
+679 PSAADIV

>member
-1 MNDVGPLT
+1 MTEAGAV
-9 SHVRSAPAAGTTP
+9 VEPAASP
-22 TDPQPPG
+22 
-29 AGPRATDREALPAGL
+29 ATDRDSLLAGL
-44 TMMVRIRA
+44 TMMVRIRR
-52 FEDRVQREFARG
+52 FEDRVQREFG
-64 EMPGFVHTYH
+64 KGKMPGFVHTYH
-74 GAEAIAAGVCAHL
+74 GAEAVAAGVCAHL
-87 TDDDLIT
+87 SDSDLIT

-106 GCDLG
+106 GCDLTA
-111 GMVAELYGRET
+111 MVAELYGRET

-129 GSMHIADFGRGMLGA
+129 GSMHIADFSRGMLGA

-152 SLATGAALAAD
+152 ALATGAALAAD
-163 VLGDGRLA
+163 VLGDGRVA

-176 DGAANQGIF
+176 DGAANQGVF

-195 RLPVLFVCENNGW
+195 RLPVVFVCENNGW
-208 AESTPVTY
+208 AESTPVAY
-216 STSVADISAR
+216 STSVADIASR
-226 AAAYGI
+226 AGAYGI
-232 AGVTVAGEDY
+232 SGVTVAGEDY
-242 EAVHAAAGEAVRRA
+242 EAVHTAAGEAVRRA
-256 RAGEGPT
+256 RAGDGPT

-277 GDHQQY
+277 GDPQQY
-283 RPRSD
+283 RSRTE

-299 LLAERLGTDVAPY
+299 RLANRLGEDPARHRADAERDIDTAF
-312 RAAVAAEI
+312 AA
-320 DAAFESGPR
+320 GPT
-329 GAWPDPAT
+329 GAWPDGGD
-337 VERDVHAPDPPG
+337 VERHVYAPDPPG

-364 FLEAVNEALNQAMEA
+364 FLEAVNEALNEAMRA
-379 DPTVITLGE
+379 DDSVIVLGE
-388 DIAGGAGLGEPQE
+388 DISGGAGLGGPLE
-401 GAMGGTFGATRGLL
+401 GAMGGTFGATKGLL
-415 GTFGASRVRDT
+415 GKFGPSRVRDT

-462 QIFNQAS
+462 QIFNQAA

-501 TLYPVFAG
+501 TLYAVFAG

-525 GLLLRAVRDDNPV
+525 GLLLRAIRDDNPV

-549 KGPVAPEPYEVALG
+549 KGPVATGHYEVALG
-563 TAACVRPGDD
+563 KAACVRAGND

-582 TLRALAAAERL
+582 TLRALAAAEQL
-593 AADGVSAEVIDV
+593 ADEGISAEVIDV

-612 AGTICASAARTGR
+612 AGTICASVARTGR

-640 EIAAVI
+640 EIASVI
-646 TENTFAALSHPVA
+646 SENTFAALSHPVA

-679 PTADDIV
+679 PTTDDIV
-686 AAVRAMD
+686 AAVRAMH

>member
-1 MNDVGPLT
+1 MT
-9 SHVRSAPAAGTTP
+9 STGTTSAHDGDTHHMAALSPAAVST
-22 TDPQPPG
+22 
-29 AGPRATDREALPAGL
+29 EALLGGL
-44 TMMVRIRA
+44 AMMVRIRS
-52 FEDRVQREFARG
+52 FEDRVQREFAKG

-87 TDDDLIT
+87 TDADLIC

-106 GCDLG
+106 GCDLH
-111 GMVAELYGRET
+111 GMVAELYGRQS

-129 GSMHIADFGRGMLGA
+129 GSMHIADFSRGMLGA

-152 SLATGAALAAD
+152 SLAAGAALAAD
-163 VLGDGRLA
+163 VLDDGRVA

-195 RLPVLFVCENNGW
+195 RLPVVFVCENNGW
-208 AESTPVTY
+208 AESTPVSY
-216 STSVADISAR
+216 STSVADISSR
-226 AAAYGI
+226 AVAYGI
-232 AGVTVAGEDY
+232 PGVTVAGEDY
-242 EAVHAAAGEAVRRA
+242 EAVHSAAGEAVGRA

-283 RPRSD
+283 RPRD
-288 RQEAR
+288 ERQEAR
-293 ERDPVA
+293 GRDPVA
-299 LLAERLGTDVAPY
+299 LLAERLGEDVAPL
-312 RAAVAAEI
+312 RAAVATEI
-320 DAAFESGPR
+320 DAAFEAGPQ

-337 VERDVHAPDPPG
+337 VERDVYAPDPPG
-349 PPAPAAAP
+349 PVPPATAPA
-357 PAEREIT
+357 AEREIT
-364 FLEAVNEALNQAMEA
+364 FLEAVNEALHQAMVA
-379 DPTVITLGE
+379 DHSVITLGE
-388 DIAGGAGLGEPQE
+388 DIAGGAGLGGQHE

-415 GTFGASRVRDT
+415 AAFGPARVRDT

-445 RPVVDLM
+445 RPVVDVM
-452 WASFAPYCFD
+452 WASFMPYCFD
-462 QIFNQAS
+462 QVFNQAA

-517 PATPADAK
+517 PSTPADAK
-525 GLLLRAVRDDNPV
+525 GLLLRAIRDDNPV
-538 VFLEHMGLYRT
+538 VVLEHMGLYRT
-549 KGPVAPEPYEVALG
+549 KGLVATDPYEIALG
-563 TAACVRPGDD
+563 RAACVRAGDD

-582 TLRALAAAERL
+582 TLRALAAAEQL
-593 AADGVSAEVIDV
+593 ADEGISAEVIDV

-612 AGTICASAARTGR
+612 AGTICASVARTGR
-625 AVVVEESPRRCGLAA
+625 AVVVEESPRRGSLAA

-646 TENTFAALSHPVA
+646 TENTFAALSHPVG

-679 PTADDIV
+679 PSTADII
-686 AAVRAMD
+686 AAVEAMS